1 MWNIW
6 SRWRRKRKRLDTPD
20 GQASWEIPSSSSYHI
35 STSDNKHPQPDSVP
49 TLGYI
54 SSSTSSNRVYT
65 PSFST
70 ASDMNA
76 SLYEVLPTSLR
87 TFAMGDVAELFTA
100 EGGITGSEGIEGGT
114 QEKER

>member
-1 MWNIW
+1 
-6 SRWRRKRKRLDTPD
+6 
-20 GQASWEIPSSSSYHI
+20 
-35 STSDNKHPQPDSVP
+35 
-49 TLGYI
+49 
-54 SSSTSSNRVYT
+54 
-65 PSFST
+65 
-70 ASDMNA
+70 MNA